1 MLVVMETFVSSAD
14 VAFQPAIV
22 VCTQELDGSV
32 SLSLSLSLS
41 LFSLCLFILFVH
53 KCDILL
59 DGTLSDL

>member
-32 SLSLSLSLS
+32 SLSLSL
-41 LFSLCLFILFVH
+41 FSLCLFILFVH